1 MTSFDLIDRCSCN
14 AVIKECSHGCQLLL
28 YVLIWHVDDV
38 HVFMS
43 RGAKSMFKVIL
54 AV

>member
-14 AVIKECSHGCQLLL
+14 AVIKECIAWMPTLL

-43 RGAKSMFKVIL
+43 RGAKSMIEVIL